1 MNRNLMK
8 GIVLAALM
16 LSACMA
22 ATALKPTQKLSVSLP
37 PMMLEAVVP
46 NQFGDW
52 TMRPSASGAVV
63 ANPQAETLLNQ
74 LYAQILNR
82 TYVNS
87 KGQAIMLSIA
97 YGEDQRD
104 SMQAHHPEICY
115 PAQGFQLISTNKSQI
130 TTPYGEVPVRR
141 LETKLN
147 EQRYEPV
154 TYWITV
160 GNQATLGGI
169 NKKLIEMKYGLH
181 HQIPD
186 GMLFRISSIDH
197 DSSNAFLLQEQFAQ
211 ELIAYL
217 TPDQRARLAGLNI

>member
-1 MNRNLMK
+1 MNRHLMK
-8 GIVLAALM
+8 GIVLAVLM
-16 LSACMA
+16 LSAGMTA
-22 ATALKPTQKLSVSLP
+22 NALKPTQKLSVSLP
-37 PMMLEAVVP
+37 PMTLEAVVP
-46 NQFGDW
+46 GQFGDW
-52 TMRPSASGAVV
+52 TMLPSANGAVV

-115 PAQGFQLISTNKSQI
+115 PAQGFQLISNSKSQI
-130 TTPYGEVPVRR
+130 TTPFGEVPVRH

-147 EQRYEPV
+147 EQRYEPI
-154 TYWITV
+154 TYWLTV

-169 NKKLIEMKYGLH
+169 NKKLIEMKYALH
-181 HQIPD
+181 NQIPD
-186 GMLFRISSIDH
+186 GLLFRISSIDR
-197 DSSNAFLLQEQFAQ
+197 DTANAFMLQEKFAR
-211 ELIAYL
+211 ELITHLPAE
-217 TPDQRARLAGLNI
+217 QRARLAGLYN